1 MRASSF
7 GQVVSQVRACR
18 ASLSASNDLAQI
30 LCRTSKSVVNSPT
43 PSLLPPADPLALQ
56 FALHGSIALLLGLI
70 GGLFFARAIKTRHGE
85 VAWRVV
91 HAGGCSAG
99 AMLLAIAMPSQWVTL
114 SRTLAIA
121 MGAGFIKGSYL
132 LCAGMYVAAI
142 WDVRGIPGGGSLL
155 NRVVSALYAAGT
167 ILALF
172 GSVLLTLGL
181 LRSAFAP
188 AAGVG

>member
-1 MRASSF
+1 
-7 GQVVSQVRACR
+7 
-18 ASLSASNDLAQI
+18 
-30 LCRTSKSVVNSPT
+30 
-43 PSLLPPADPLALQ
+43 
-56 FALHGSIALLLGLI
+56 
-70 GGLFFARAIKTRHGE
+70 
-85 VAWRVV
+85 
-91 HAGGCSAG
+91 
-99 AMLLAIAMPSQWVTL
+99 MLLAIAMPSQWVTL

-121 MGAGFIKGSYL
+121 MGIGFIVGSYL

-142 WDVRGIPGGGSLL
+142 WDVRGIPGGGSRL

-188 AAGVG
+188 AAAAG